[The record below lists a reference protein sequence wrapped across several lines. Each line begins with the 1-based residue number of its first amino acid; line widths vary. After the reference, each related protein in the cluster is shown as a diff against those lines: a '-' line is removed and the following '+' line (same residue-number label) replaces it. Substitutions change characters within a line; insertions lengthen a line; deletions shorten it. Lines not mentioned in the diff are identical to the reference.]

1 LDFLGVIRS
10 KPEQPD
16 LDRAA
21 WVALIPTHPGLA
33 LVPPKQG
40 TNPFTREPMLFF
52 AGADTAYVLVSGKPV
67 GKMDWAPD
75 DSRQISV
82 WTAEADAAEAIGGIA
97 ADVAARLSAIYQR
110 LQE

>member
-1 LDFLGVIRS
+1 MDFLGIIRS
-10 KPEQPD
+10 KSGQPD
-16 LDRAA
+16 LDPAA

-52 AGADTAYVLVSGKPV
+52 AGADTAYVVVSGKPV
-67 GKMDWAPD
+67 GKMEWAPD

-82 WTAEADAAEAIGGIA
+82 WTADAGAIEAIGGIA
-97 ADVAARLSAIYQR
+97 ADVAARLGALYER
-110 LQE
+110 RPE

>member
-1 LDFLGVIRS
+1 MDFLGVIRS
-10 KPEQPD
+10 KPGQPD
-16 LDRAA
+16 LDPAA
-21 WVALIPTHPGLA
+21 WVALIPAHPALA

-52 AGADTAYVLVSGKPV
+52 SGADTAYVVVSGKPV

-82 WTAEADAAEAIGGIA
+82 WTADHGAIEAIGGIA
-97 ADVAARLSAIYQR
+97 ADVAARLGAIYER
-110 LQE
+110 RPE

>member
-1 LDFLGVIRS
+1 MDFLGVIRS

-16 LDRAA
+16 LDRLV

-52 AGADTAYVLVSGKPV
+52 AGADTADVVVSGKPI
-67 GKMDWAPD
+67 GRMDWAPD

-82 WTAEADAAEAIGGIA
+82 WSADASGNEAIGGIA
-97 ADVAARLSAIYQR
+97 ADVAARLGAIYQR
-110 LQE
+110 LPE